1 MQLCPYRECP
11 FGKIA
16 IGGFR
21 LESVESTAAT
31 PESDARFILKVL
43 WLDKDVALAVDQ
55 VVGKGTSPLT
65 SYFFWPRNDA
75 WEQLKAEIESKSWIT
90 DEESVELLNK
100 ATEIINYWQEEGK
113 TKPMTEAQKKFPE
126 VAFTGSS

>member
-1 MQLCPYRECP
+1 LD
-11 FGKIA
+11 
-16 IGGFR
+16 
-21 LESVESTAAT
+21 SVESTAPETEVAV

-75 WEQLKAEIESKSWIT
+75 WEQLKTEIESKSWIT

-113 TKPMTEAQKKFPE
+113 TKPMSEAQSKFPE

>member
-1 MQLCPYRECP
+1 M
-11 FGKIA
+11 
-16 IGGFR
+16 
-21 LESVESTAAT
+21 ESVENAATT

-113 TKPMTEAQKKFPE
+113 NKPMSEAQSKFPE